1 MLLIPHGLEG
11 KLGNLLNVK
20 LRGIYG
26 FTRMYSY
33 TKDQKY
39 LEASLNLLEYYFSR
53 LPFNHYVPKWDFSQP
68 GTGLD
73 LTKQD
78 TSAAMIIASALS
90 DLGKLTMNP
99 IFRKLSLNTYQYL
112 FDQSQDYIPVGLE
125 LAGILQHGT
134 SNAPRGQTDHALVYG
149 DFYLLEGL
157 LKL

>member
-1 MLLIPHGLEG
+1 
-11 KLGNLLNVK
+11 
-20 LRGIYG
+20 
-26 FTRMYSY
+26 MYSY

-39 LEASLNLLEYYFSR
+39 LEASLNMLEYYFLR

-68 GTGLD
+68 GSSLD
-73 LTKQD
+73 LTQQD
-78 TSAAMIIASALS
+78 SSAAVIIAAALS

-112 FDQSQDYIPVGLE
+112 FNRSQDYIPDPPGCK

-134 SNAPRGQTDHALVYG
+134 SNAPKGLTDHALVYG